1 MSSQS
6 SGPARRLLWLL
17 GRGLRGILLVAAA
30 YLVGCTLLLI
40 AYTTFWPP
48 LTGIQAQRAVE
59 AWWAGDTTYTRVYH
73 PVSSDAISI
82 HMPRAVVAAED
93 GRFYEHRGIDWAAIQ
108 DVFEESAGPPRRG
121 GSTIT
126 QQLVKNLFLTTH
138 RSYVRKAF
146 ELPLAY
152 LAELI
157 LSKERILHLYVNVVE
172 WGPGIYGVEA
182 ASHHHFGITAN
193 DLSRHQAAGLAAC
206 LPAPRSRSP
215 HYMTRYTRTIEQRM
229 AQHGW

>member
-1 MSSQS
+1 MATTSPSH
-6 SGPARRLLWLL
+6 ARRFLRLM
-17 GRGLRGILLVAAA
+17 GRGVCGI
-30 YLVGCTLLLI
+30 LLLI
-40 AYTTFWPP
+40 ATYFVGCFVLLVVYTTFWPP
-48 LTGIQAQRAVE
+48 LTTVQAQRAVE
-59 AWWAGDTTYTRVYH
+59 AWWAGDDTYTRVYH
-73 PVSSDAISI
+73 PVAPENITI

-93 GRFYEHRGIDWAAIQ
+93 GRFYEHRGIDWEAIQ
-108 DVFEESAGPPRRG
+108 EVFSESSGSPNRG
-121 GSTIT
+121 GSTVT

-182 ASHHHFGITAN
+182 AAQHHFGIDASA
-193 DLSRHQAAGLAAC
+193 LSRHQAAGLAAC

-215 HYMTRYTRTIEQRM
+215 HFMTRYTQTIEQRM